1 MGDKPVASAHKGAPA
16 ATGARGPAGAQAS
29 AGAKPRTGA
38 KAAPKTKKAEKK
50 AARGKDRMGL
60 ILLAFAVAAGFLYL
74 YGGVKPHRGTA
85 GADAEVAASRAMLT
99 ELAAREPVDLDA
111 ELKQRRRDE
120 LKARNGILVDDL
132 EAEKQKIL
140 AMTDA
145 DWSRADIARW
155 FENAA
160 IVGDSIIRQVRLFHF
175 LDAPVFAEG
184 GIHISVELPLLDEVE
199 AAKPSVVFLC
209 FGMNDVGVFEDR
221 VDRYVDRYRNV
232 IRRLQISLPEAAI
245 YVCAALPVTPERLA
259 EEPKYGYLELY
270 NREVEKAC
278 PDVGAYFIDSRF
290 ILDAHPEWFNVDGRH
305 PREEYYPM
313 WLTFLADVAGLN
325 HD

>member
-1 MGDKPVASAHKGAPA
+1 MGSDARAAAGARRTDRAKPIAKKSAVKRAKAPA
-16 ATGARGPAGAQAS
+16 PSKRRGTGH
-29 AGAKPRTGA
+29 
-38 KAAPKTKKAEKK
+38 
-50 AARGKDRMGL
+50 MGL
-60 ILLAFAVAAGFLYL
+60 VLAAFVVAAALLYL
-74 YGGVKPHRGTA
+74 SGGTQSHTGTP
-85 GADAEVAASRAMLT
+85 GADAEIAASRAMLT
-99 ELAAREPVDLDA
+99 QLAQQAPVDLNA
-111 ELKQRRRDE
+111 ELKRQRKEE
-120 LKARNGILVDDL
+120 LKAKNGLLVDDL
-132 EAEKQKIL
+132 EAEKLKIL

-145 DWSRADIARW
+145 DWSKADITRW

-199 AAKPSVVFLC
+199 AAAPSVIFLC

-221 VDRYVDRYRNV
+221 VDRYVGRYTNV
-232 IRRLQISLPEAAI
+232 IRRLQASLPEAVI

-259 EEPKYGYLELY
+259 EEPKYGYLDLY
-270 NREVEKAC
+270 NREMEKAC
-278 PDVGAYFIDSRF
+278 PEAGAYFIDSSF
-290 ILDAHPEWFNVDGRH
+290 ILEAHPEWYNVDGRH

-313 WLTFLADVAGLN
+313 WLTYLADLAGLN

>member
-1 MGDKPVASAHKGAPA
+1 MGSDAKA
-16 ATGARGPAGAQAS
+16 ATGTGRTDGIRPSVKKSTVKKSNTPARS
-29 AGAKPRTGA
+29 RR
-38 KAAPKTKKAEKK
+38 
-50 AARGKDRMGL
+50 RGRGHMGL
-60 ILLAFAVAAGFLYL
+60 VLMAFTAASVLMYL
-74 YGGVKPHRGTA
+74 SGGIRAHTGTQ
-85 GADAEVAASRAMLT
+85 GADAEIAASRARLT
-99 ELAAREPVDLDA
+99 QLSQQAPVDLDA
-111 ELKQRRRDE
+111 ELKRQRKEE
-120 LKARNGILVDDL
+120 LKAKNGLLVDDL

-145 DWSRADIARW
+145 DWSEADITRW
-155 FENAA
+155 FENTA

-199 AAKPSVVFLC
+199 AAAPSVIFLC

-221 VDRYVDRYRNV
+221 VDRYVSRYTNV
-232 IRRLQISLPEAAI
+232 IRRLQASLPEAVI

-259 EEPKYGYLELY
+259 EEPKYGYLDLY
-270 NREVEKAC
+270 NREMEKAC
-278 PDVGAYFIDSRF
+278 PDAGAYFIDSSF
-290 ILDAHPEWFNVDGRH
+290 ILEAHPEWYNVDGRH

-313 WLTFLADVAGLN
+313 WLTYLADLAGLN

>member
-1 MGDKPVASAHKGAPA
+1 MGADAKATAGTGRTDKAKPVAKKSAGEKAKAPA
-16 ATGARGPAGAQAS
+16 RAR
-29 AGAKPRTGA
+29 R
-38 KAAPKTKKAEKK
+38 
-50 AARGKDRMGL
+50 RGRGHMGL
-60 ILLAFAVAAGFLYL
+60 VLMAFVVAAGLLYL
-74 YGGVKPHRGTA
+74 SGGARSHTGTV
-85 GADAEVAASRAMLT
+85 GADAGIAASRARLNQM
-99 ELAAREPVDLDA
+99 ARQAPVDLNA
-111 ELKQRRRDE
+111 ELKRQRKEE
-120 LKARNGILVDDL
+120 LKAKNGLLVDDL

-145 DWSRADIARW
+145 DWSEADITRW
-155 FENAA
+155 FENTA

-199 AAKPSVVFLC
+199 AAAPSVIFLC

-221 VDRYVDRYRNV
+221 VDRYVGRYTNV
-232 IRRLQISLPEAAI
+232 IRRLQASLPEAVI

-259 EEPKYGYLELY
+259 EEPKYGYLDLY
-270 NREVEKAC
+270 NREMEKAC
-278 PDVGAYFIDSRF
+278 PDAGAYFIDSSF
-290 ILDAHPEWFNVDGRH
+290 ILDAHPEWYNVDGRH

-313 WLTFLADVAGLN
+313 WLTYLADLAGLN

>member
-1 MGDKPVASAHKGAPA
+1 MGSDAKAAASAK
-16 ATGARGPAGAQAS
+16 RAG
-29 AGAKPRTGA
+29 GAKPVSKKSTVKKA
-38 KAAPKTKKAEKK
+38 KAPAPSKR
-50 AARGKDRMGL
+50 RGVGHMGL
-60 ILLAFAVAAGFLYL
+60 VLAAFVVAAALLYL
-74 YGGVKPHRGTA
+74 SGGTQSHTGTP
-85 GADAEVAASRAMLT
+85 GADAEIAASRAKLT
-99 ELAAREPVDLDA
+99 QLAQQTPVDLNA
-111 ELKQRRRDE
+111 ELKRQRKEE
-120 LKARNGILVDDL
+120 LKAKKGLLVDDL

-145 DWSRADIARW
+145 DWSKADITRW

-184 GIHISVELPLLDEVE
+184 GIHISVELSLLDEVE
-199 AAKPSVVFLC
+199 AAAPSVIFLC

-221 VDRYVDRYRNV
+221 VDRYVGRYTNV
-232 IRRLQISLPEAAI
+232 IRRLQASLPEAVI

-259 EEPKYGYLELY
+259 EEPKYGYLDLY
-270 NREVEKAC
+270 NREMEKAC
-278 PDVGAYFIDSRF
+278 PEAGAYFIDSSF
-290 ILDAHPEWFNVDGRH
+290 ILEAHPEWYNVDGRH

-313 WLTFLADVAGLN
+313 WLTYLADLAGLN

>member
-1 MGDKPVASAHKGAPA
+1 MGSEAKVAP
-16 ATGARGPAGAQAS
+16 GARGVAK
-29 AGAKPRTGA
+29 AKPTPTKGTGA
-38 KAAPKTKKAEKK
+38 KAKASSK
-50 AARGKDRMGL
+50 AGRRGTGHMGL
-60 ILLAFAVAAGFLYL
+60 VLAAFIVAAAMMYL
-74 YGGVKPHRGTA
+74 PGGVRTLRGTP
-85 GADAEVAASRAMLT
+85 GADEEIAANRAALT
-99 ELAAREPVDLDA
+99 ALAAQEPVDLNA
-111 ELKQRRRDE
+111 ELKRLRRE
-120 LKARNGILVDDL
+120 ALKAKNGLLVDDL

-184 GIHISVELPLLDEVE
+184 GIHLSVDLPLLDQVE
-199 AAKPSVVFLC
+199 AAAPSVIFLC
-209 FGMNDVGVFEDR
+209 FGMNDAGVFEDR
-221 VDRYVDRYRNV
+221 VDRYVGRYSNV
-232 IRRLQISLPEAAI
+232 IRRLQASLPEAVI

-259 EEPKYGYLELY
+259 EEPKYGYLDLY
-270 NREVEKAC
+270 NREMEKAC
-278 PDVGAYFIDSRF
+278 PELGAYFIDSSF
-290 ILDAHPEWFNVDGRH
+290 ILDAHPEWYNVDGRH

-313 WLTFLADVAGLN
+313 WLTYLADLAGLN

>member
-1 MGDKPVASAHKGAPA
+1 MD
-16 ATGARGPAGAQAS
+16 
-29 AGAKPRTGA
+29 
-38 KAAPKTKKAEKK
+38 
-50 AARGKDRMGL
+50 
-60 ILLAFAVAAGFLYL
+60 Y
-74 YGGVKPHRGTA
+74 
-85 GADAEVAASRAMLT
+85 
-99 ELAAREPVDLDA
+99 
-111 ELKQRRRDE
+111 
-120 LKARNGILVDDL
+120 L

-184 GIHISVELPLLDEVE
+184 GIHLSVDLPLLDQVE
-199 AAKPSVVFLC
+199 AAAPSVIFLC
-209 FGMNDVGVFEDR
+209 FGMNDAGVFEDR
-221 VDRYVDRYRNV
+221 VDRYVGRYSNV
-232 IRRLQISLPEAAI
+232 IRRLQASLPEAVI

-259 EEPKYGYLELY
+259 EEPKYGYLNLY
-270 NREVEKAC
+270 NREMKKAC
-278 PDVGAYFIDSRF
+278 PELGAYFIDSSF
-290 ILDAHPEWFNVDGRH
+290 ILDAHPEWYNVDGRH

-313 WLTFLADVAGLN
+313 WLTYLADLAGLN